1 MKSTLGFK
9 IELRNY
15 EYLKSFEK
23 VFKKVDLVWKSWTTL
38 RNSKLLKDMKK
49 ELTKFDGKNY

>member
-1 MKSTLGFK
+1 MLMKSTLGFK

-23 VFKKVDLVWKSWTTL
+23 VFKKVDSMKIL
-38 RNSKLLKDMKK
+38 NNFEKLKTIKRYEK
-49 ELTKFDGKNY
+49 RAHKI